1 MLHSL
6 RWIKRKEMLKLA
18 KSDVGR
24 YEDLVYELLDNYRGL
39 RDNSG
44 ELYLACIMRIRGR
57 EYINN
62 TTLIQFFTEDTYR
75 NDLPKVPSMA
85 SVIRLSTRLQKEHP
99 HLRGK
104 EWEKRQKSHTSKKHQ
119 FPILM

>member
-1 MLHSL
+1 M
-6 RWIKRKEMLKLA
+6 A

-24 YEDLVYELLDNYRGL
+24 YEDLVYELLDNYGSL

-75 NDLPKVPSMA
+75 KDLPKVPSMA
-85 SVIRLSTRLQKEHP
+85 SVIRLSTRLQKENP

-104 EWEKRQKSHTSKKHQ
+104 YWNERQKHSKDYKED
-119 FPILM
+119 LGYGK

>member
-1 MLHSL
+1 
-6 RWIKRKEMLKLA
+6 MLKLAA

-24 YEDLVYELLDNYRGL
+24 YEDLVYELLNNYRGL
-39 RDNSG
+39 RDNVG

-62 TTLIQFFTEDTYR
+62 TTLIQFFTEDVCR
-75 NDLPKVPSMA
+75 KDLPKVPSMA
-85 SVIRLSTRLQKEHP
+85 SVIRLSTKLQKDNP

-104 EWEKRQKSHTSKKHQ
+104 EWENRQKHSKDYKED
-119 FPILM
+119 LGYGR

>member
-1 MLHSL
+1 
-6 RWIKRKEMLKLA
+6 MLKLA

-24 YEDLVYELLDNYRGL
+24 YKDLVYELLDNYRGL

-85 SVIRLSTRLQKEHP
+85 SVIRLNTKLQKKYPE
-99 HLRGK
+99 LRGK
-104 EWEKRQKSHTSKKHQ
+104 DWEKKQKHSKDYKKD
-119 FPILM
+119 LGYKVV